1 MRARAGRVASSR
13 LVRLR
18 LGVEEENVTQK
29 AALRV
34 QRIRCQRVQVGLGVE
49 RVQRVR

>member
-13 LVRLR
+13 LVRQH

-29 AALRV
+29 AVQRV
-34 QRIRCQRVQVGLGVE
+34 QRIRYQRAQVALGAE
-49 RVQRVR
+49 RVREVR